1 MSVGESQDRV
11 RGVLVG
17 LAAGDRNGG
26 PIRMAVR
33 LAEGLIERQRFDSED
48 LLARYLG
55 WWRAG
60 AFDTG
65 PTTAEVLRLVDAGVP
80 NSEAVLRVHEVS
92 GGLTAGCNP
101 AHRSPPL
108 AMAAPLPDEALAA
121 CALREARLT
130 HFDPLA
136 GDVAAAVAL
145 LCRGL
150 IRGLPW
156 EVALDRAKQGRSQ
169 ATIWALGIDSGAPL
183 NPGGFAPE
191 VLRATVRF
199 VAGAG
204 TFEGC
209 LSESLAFAGSANY
222 GPVLVGAIAGARWG
236 ALAIPAGML
245 THCEV
250 LPGVVQAALGLR
262 CCWDSS
268 GSGTCTCAPNG
279 RLIG

>member
-1 MSVGESQDRV
+1 VSIGEIRDRV
-11 RGVLVG
+11 RGVLWG

-33 LAEGLIERQRFDSED
+33 LAEGLVERRGFDPED

-65 PTTAEVLRLVDAGVP
+65 PTTAQVLALVGAGVSP
-80 NSEAVLRVHEVS
+80 PVAVERVHEAS

-101 AHRSPPL
+101 AHCCPHL
-108 AMAAPLPDEALAA
+108 AMAASLPDEALAA

-130 HFDPLA
+130 HGDPLA
-136 GDVAAAVAL
+136 GDVAAAVVT

-156 EVALDRAKQGRSQ
+156 EVALDRAKRGRSPE
-169 ATIWALGIDSGAPL
+169 TIRALGIDRGPPL
-183 NPGGFAPE
+183 SPGGFAPE
-191 VLRATVRF
+191 VLRAAVRF

-204 TFEGC
+204 TFEGA
-209 LSESLAFAGSANY
+209 LAESLAFTGPANY
-222 GPVLVGAIAGARWG
+222 APVLVGALGGARWG
-236 ALAIPAGML
+236 VSAIPAGLLAHEEMI
-245 THCEV
+245 
-250 LPGVVQAALGLR
+250 PRVVRVAGALAQG
-262 CCWDSS
+262 WV
-268 GSGTCTCAPNG
+268 
-279 RLIG
+279 